1 MPPGEQILGLFILAA
16 LVAWLVIRVRR
27 RPHKP
32 FSEVAPKPLTVA
44 AIVEG
49 AEASSQ
55 SNAADHG
62 GVAESNPAGPD
73 VSELDQE
80 LKEIYD
86 KAGHPDSLTEAKEKV
101 NALATELAERD
112 GIDNDEALRTAYR
125 TSIAEHREYL
135 AAKGLT

>member
-1 MPPGEQILGLFILAA
+1 VPPGEQILALFILAA

-32 FSEVAPKPLTVA
+32 FSEVAPAPLTVA

-62 GVAESNPAGPD
+62 GAAESNPAGPD

-86 KAGHPDSLTEAKEKV
+86 KVGHPDSFTEAKEKV
-101 NALATELAERD
+101 TALATELAERD
-112 GIDNDEALRTAYR
+112 GIDDDEALRTAYR
-125 TSIAEHREYL
+125 TSLAEHHEYL
-135 AAKGLT
+135 AAKGIT